1 CWIKDLS
8 LMSSLKAD
16 LSGGLFIMKSNSYEA
31 IAAYLNAEP
40 LFRAGVQ
47 TYCLTELM
55 PHYLMPNSKEWIED

>member
-1 CWIKDLS
+1 
-8 LMSSLKAD
+8 MSSLKAD

-31 IAAYLNAEP
+31 IAVYLNAEP

-47 TYCLTELM
+47 TYCITELM